1 MRYLFLSM
9 FLLCH
14 SLAYGQVSTR
24 FKLEEITQ
32 ITDGAF
38 GVKKL
43 YFNLACNQE
52 FLRNLTEPFDG
63 NSSRIGIL
71 TKFRERDCNE
81 PSRLEF
87 SRTSPT
93 GRSLIPVTHF
103 SEVWFCEGTC
113 FTPGGPDMPPYN
125 RFVESYGTSEKQ
137 ATELLGCS
145 EPYLQHLRCAPIDTS
160 NP

>member
-1 MRYLFLSM
+1 MRCLILSL
-9 FLLCH
+9 FLLCY
-14 SLAYGQVSTR
+14 SYAYGQMSPT
-24 FKLEEITQ
+24 FKLEEITE
-32 ITDGAF
+32 IADGVF

-52 FLRNLTEPFDG
+52 FLQNLTEESDA
-63 NSSRIGIL
+63 NSYRIGIL
-71 TKFRERDCNE
+71 TKFRQKDCNE

-87 SRTSPT
+87 SRVSPA

-125 RFVESYGTSEKQ
+125 RFVEAYGTSEKQ

-145 EPYLQHLRCAPIDTS
+145 PPYLQHLRCAPVDTS
-160 NP
+160 NQ